1 MSTPQSGIFDRSYAH
16 HGFFEFSLGSG
27 HKTESLRQA
36 LRDLVALKSEKTPV
50 LLGFGPD
57 LWACFDSRFSFP
69 PFSLYLPAM
78 CHQSVEIHALPPC
91 VAVVFICGAVH
102 CEGPVPGS

>member
-1 MSTPQSGIFDRSYAH
+1 MDRVKEPPVSTPQSGIFDRSYAH
-16 HGFFEFSLGSG
+16 HVFFEFSLGSG

-69 PFSLYLPAM
+69 PFSLEGHIPVSYTHLTLPTILL
-78 CHQSVEIHALPPC
+78 V
-91 VAVVFICGAVH
+91 
-102 CEGPVPGS
+102 